1 MYVNSNQL
9 GLVDGRRISYGDVSR
24 DEARRMRLAAPTVAA
39 VALAESRSA
48 IASGEKP
55 KKWRTGPCLKKWGLA
70 KYLRSNNNHIAVNG
84 GGKLGKDALKSIST
98 DEDGVYSDRRRFRRR
113 ALNVKSSVDGYYY
126 PNNKN
131 NNNSDELAF
140 FKRNFAEGE
149 ASSTLA
155 AKRRRIACALA
166 KQNIKAEFTVSSQQS
181 ACDGDGV
188 ATLGMYTCT
197 EVQSSGL
204 KLRLTKVV
212 GDVGSSSRKRKR
224 VCWICFLFV
233 FFWKIYC
240 K

>member
-1 MYVNSNQL
+1 MYANRNHL
-9 GLVDGRRISYGDVSR
+9 GLVNGRRISYGDVPLEDGKR
-24 DEARRMRLAAPTVAA
+24 VRLAAPTVEA
-39 VALAESRSA
+39 VALEKSRSA

-70 KYLRSNNNHIAVNG
+70 KYLRSNNNNKAVNG

-98 DEDGVYSDRRRFRRR
+98 DEDVVDSDIRRFRRP
-113 ALNVKSSVDGYYY
+113 ALNAELSFDGYY

-131 NNNSDELAF
+131 NNNSDKIAS
-140 FKRNFAEGE
+140 FKRKFAEGE

-166 KQNIKAEFTVSSQQS
+166 KQNIKAEFTVSSQQPV
-181 ACDGDGV
+181 CDGDGV

-204 KLRLTKVV
+204 KLRLTKIA
-212 GDVGSSSRKRKR
+212 GNDGSSSRKRKR
-224 VCWICFLFV
+224 VC
-233 FFWKIYC
+233 
-240 K
+240 

>member
-1 MYVNSNQL
+1 MNKNHL

-24 DEARRMRLAAPTVAA
+24 EEARRMRLAAPTVAA
-39 VALAESRSA
+39 VALVTSRSA
-48 IASGEKP
+48 ILSGEKP

-70 KYLRSNNNHIAVNG
+70 KYLRSNDNNKAMNG

-98 DEDGVYSDRRRFRRR
+98 SEDGVDSDSRRSRR
-113 ALNVKSSVDGYYY
+113 ALNAELSFDCYY
-126 PNNKN
+126 PNKKNNNNKN
-131 NNNSDELAF
+131 NNNSDELAS
-140 FKRNFAEGE
+140 FKRKFAEGE

-166 KQNIKAEFTVSSQQS
+166 KQNIKAEFTVSSQQP

-188 ATLGMYTCT
+188 VALGMYTCT

-224 VCWICFLFV
+224 NC
-233 FFWKIYC
+233 
-240 K
+240 

>member
-1 MYVNSNQL
+1 MYVNRNHL

-39 VALAESRSA
+39 VALEESRSA

-70 KYLRSNNNHIAVNG
+70 KYLRSSNNNKAVKG

-98 DEDGVYSDRRRFRRR
+98 DEDGFDSDSRRFRLR
-113 ALNVKSSVDGYYY
+113 ALNVKSSFDSYY

-131 NNNSDELAF
+131 NNNSDELAS
-140 FKRNFAEGE
+140 FKRKFAEGE

-166 KQNIKAEFTVSSQQS
+166 KQNIKAEFTVSSQQPD
-181 ACDGDGV
+181 CDGDGV

-197 EVQSSGL
+197 EV
-204 KLRLTKVV
+204 
-212 GDVGSSSRKRKR
+212 
-224 VCWICFLFV
+224 
-233 FFWKIYC
+233 
-240 K
+240 

>member
-1 MYVNSNQL
+1 MYVNRNHL
-9 GLVDGRRISYGDVSR
+9 GLVDGRRISYGDVRR

-39 VALAESRSA
+39 VALEESRSA

-55 KKWRTGPCLKKWGLA
+55 KKWRTGSCLKKWGLA
-70 KYLRSNNNHIAVNG
+70 KYLRSNDNNKAMNG

-98 DEDGVYSDRRRFRRR
+98 DEDGVDSDIRRFRRR
-113 ALNVKSSVDGYYY
+113 ALNVKSSVNGYY

-140 FKRNFAEGE
+140 FKRKFAEGE

-166 KQNIKAEFTVSSQQS
+166 KQNIKAEFTVSSQQP

-212 GDVGSSSRKRKR
+212 GDDGSSSRKRKR
-224 VCWICFLFV
+224 VC
-233 FFWKIYC
+233 
-240 K
+240 